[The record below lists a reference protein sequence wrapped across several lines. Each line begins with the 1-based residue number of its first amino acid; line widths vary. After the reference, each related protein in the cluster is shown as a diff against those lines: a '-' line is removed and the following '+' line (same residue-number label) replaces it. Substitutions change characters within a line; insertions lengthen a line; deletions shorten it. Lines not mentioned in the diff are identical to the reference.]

1 MKKSNEKR
9 RVKLFTLWAALI
21 LLAAS
26 LFTGCPQKPES
37 KPTPTPE
44 SGYKVNFAVQGG
56 NGTLEAKAKDP
67 NWHPITTGTEIEKG
81 KTVSFT
87 AVPDPGYMTDAWTI
101 LGGSFEA
108 GTGTPENP
116 LAKVKVTA
124 TLTVR
129 VSFKPAGSIPLEKLK
144 IEGTVLKGYTGEKP
158 SGILNVPGSITEID
172 QRAFLECTG
181 ITEVHLPESLTKIGM
196 YAFKDCKGMRKLV
209 LGKNLTHIGF
219 GAFDSCENLE
229 GKLEFPSDLAEIDA
243 SAFSGCFKLSALD
256 FSECTKPLT
265 IGNYAFQACE
275 MTGTVQFPASLA
287 SLGEGAFWNCNNVEC
302 FDFYLCSSPPL
313 TAIGSNAFYYTNGR
327 FKVKTGTGIKELL
340 TGSGVAAG
348 KIDETP

>member
-26 LFTGCPQKPES
+26 LFTGCPQKPKS
-37 KPTPTPE
+37 KPTSE
-44 SGYKVNFAVQGG
+44 SN
-56 NGTLEAKAKDP
+56 
-67 NWHPITTGTEIEKG
+67 
-81 KTVSFT
+81 
-87 AVPDPGYMTDAWTI
+87 
-101 LGGSFEA
+101 
-108 GTGTPENP
+108 
-116 LAKVKVTA
+116 
-124 TLTVR
+124 
-129 VSFKPAGSIPLEKLK
+129 SIPLEKLK

-158 SGILNVPGSITEID
+158 SGILNVPGSITEIY
-172 QRAFLECTG
+172 QYAFYGCTG
-181 ITEVHLPESLTKIGM
+181 ITEVRLPESLTKIGK
-196 YAFKDCKGMRKLV
+196 YAFKDCEGMRKLV
-209 LGKNLTHIGF
+209 LGKNLTHIGY
-219 GAFDSCENLE
+219 GAFADCKNLE
-229 GKLEFPSDLAEIDA
+229 GNLEFPSDLAEIGI
-243 SAFSGCFKLSALD
+243 SAFSQCSKLSALD

-265 IGNYAFQACE
+265 IGNFAFEACK

-287 SLGEGAFWNCNNVEC
+287 SLGEGAFWNCYKVEC

-313 TAIGSNAFYYTNGR
+313 TAIGSDAFYGTNGR

>member
-26 LFTGCPQKPES
+26 LFTGCPQKPKS
-37 KPTPTPE
+37 KPTSE
-44 SGYKVNFAVQGG
+44 SN
-56 NGTLEAKAKDP
+56 
-67 NWHPITTGTEIEKG
+67 
-81 KTVSFT
+81 
-87 AVPDPGYMTDAWTI
+87 
-101 LGGSFEA
+101 
-108 GTGTPENP
+108 
-116 LAKVKVTA
+116 
-124 TLTVR
+124 
-129 VSFKPAGSIPLEKLK
+129 SIPLEKLK

-158 SGILNVPGSITEID
+158 SGILNVPGSITEIY
-172 QRAFLECTG
+172 QYAFFECTG
-181 ITEVHLPESLTKIGM
+181 ITEVHLPENLTKVGK
-196 YAFKDCKGMRKLV
+196 YAFKDCEGMRKLV
-209 LGKNLTHIGF
+209 LGKNLTHIGY
-219 GAFDSCENLE
+219 GAFADCKNLE
-229 GKLEFPSDLAEIDA
+229 GNLKFPPDLAEIGA

-265 IGNYAFQACE
+265 IGNYAFQSCN
-275 MTGTVQFPASLA
+275 MTGTVQFSASLA
-287 SLGEGAFWNCNNVEC
+287 SLGEGAFWNCNKVEC

-313 TAIGSNAFYYTNGR
+313 TAIGSDAFGGTTTGR

>member
-37 KPTPTPE
+37 KPTSE
-44 SGYKVNFAVQGG
+44 S
-56 NGTLEAKAKDP
+56 KA
-67 NWHPITTGTEIEKG
+67 
-81 KTVSFT
+81 
-87 AVPDPGYMTDAWTI
+87 
-101 LGGSFEA
+101 
-108 GTGTPENP
+108 
-116 LAKVKVTA
+116 
-124 TLTVR
+124 
-129 VSFKPAGSIPLEKLK
+129 IPLEKLK

-172 QRAFLECTG
+172 QRAFFECTG

-196 YAFKDCKGMRKLV
+196 YAFKDCNGMKKLV
-209 LGKNLTHIGF
+209 LGNNLTHIGY
-219 GAFDSCENLE
+219 GAFINCKNLE
-229 GKLEFPSDLAEIDA
+229 GNLKFPPDLAEIGA

-265 IGNYAFQACE
+265 IGNYAFEACE
-275 MTGTVQFPASLA
+275 ITGTVQFPASLA
-287 SLGEGAFWNCNNVEC
+287 SLGEGAFWNCNEVER
-302 FDFYLCSSPPL
+302 FDFYLCSSPHL
-313 TAIGSNAFYYTNGR
+313 TAIGSDAFYGTNGR

-340 TGSGVAAG
+340 TGSGVPAG

>member
-37 KPTPTPE
+37 KPTSE
-44 SGYKVNFAVQGG
+44 SK
-56 NGTLEAKAKDP
+56 
-67 NWHPITTGTEIEKG
+67 PI
-81 KTVSFT
+81 
-87 AVPDPGYMTDAWTI
+87 
-101 LGGSFEA
+101 
-108 GTGTPENP
+108 P
-116 LAKVKVTA
+116 LA
-124 TLTVR
+124 
-129 VSFKPAGSIPLEKLK
+129 KLK

-172 QRAFLECTG
+172 QYAFFECTG
-181 ITEVHLPESLTKIGM
+181 ITELYLPESLTKIGK
-196 YAFKDCKGMRKLV
+196 YAFKNCKGMRKLV
-209 LGKNLTHIGF
+209 LGKNLTHIGY
-219 GAFDSCENLE
+219 GAFHNCKNLE
-229 GKLEFPSDLAEIDA
+229 GKLEFPSDLAEIGA
-243 SAFSGCFKLSALD
+243 SAFSQCSKLSALD
-256 FSECTKPLT
+256 FSKCTKPLT
-265 IGNYAFQACE
+265 IGNTAFEACGI
-275 MTGTVQFPASLA
+275 TGTVQFPASLT
-287 SLGEGAFWNCNNVEC
+287 SLGRGAFWNCNNVER
-302 FDFYLCSSPPL
+302 FDFYLCSNPPL

>member
-37 KPTPTPE
+37 KPTSE
-44 SGYKVNFAVQGG
+44 S
-56 NGTLEAKAKDP
+56 
-67 NWHPITTGTEIEKG
+67 
-81 KTVSFT
+81 KT
-87 AVPDPGYMTDAWTI
+87 
-101 LGGSFEA
+101 
-108 GTGTPENP
+108 
-116 LAKVKVTA
+116 
-124 TLTVR
+124 
-129 VSFKPAGSIPLEKLK
+129 IPLEKLK

-172 QRAFLECTG
+172 QRAFFECTG

-196 YAFKDCKGMRKLV
+196 YAFKDCEGMRKLI
-209 LGKNLTHIGF
+209 LGKNLTHIAH
-219 GAFDSCENLE
+219 GAFAYCRNLE
-229 GKLEFPSDLAEIDA
+229 GNLKFPPDLAEIGA
-243 SAFSGCFKLSALD
+243 SAFSQCSKLSALD

-265 IGNYAFQACE
+265 IGNYAFEACE
-275 MTGTVQFPASLA
+275 ITGTVQFPASLA
-287 SLGEGAFWNCNNVEC
+287 SLGEGAFWNCNEVER
-302 FDFYLCSSPPL
+302 FDFYLCSSPHL
-313 TAIGSNAFYYTNGR
+313 TAIGSDAFYGTNGR

-340 TGSGVAAG
+340 TGSGVLAG

>member
-37 KPTPTPE
+37 KT
-44 SGYKVNFAVQGG
+44 
-56 NGTLEAKAKDP
+56 
-67 NWHPITTGTEIEKG
+67 
-81 KTVSFT
+81 
-87 AVPDPGYMTDAWTI
+87 
-101 LGGSFEA
+101 
-108 GTGTPENP
+108 
-116 LAKVKVTA
+116 
-124 TLTVR
+124 
-129 VSFKPAGSIPLEKLK
+129 IPLEKLK

-196 YAFKDCKGMRKLV
+196 YAFKNCKGMRKLV
-209 LGKNLTHIGF
+209 LGKNLTHIGY
-219 GAFDSCENLE
+219 GAFDRCKNLE
-229 GKLEFPSDLAEIDA
+229 GKLEFPSDLAEIGE
-243 SAFSGCFKLSALD
+243 SAFSQCSKLSALD

-265 IGNYAFQACE
+265 IGNTAFEACGI
-275 MTGTVQFPASLA
+275 TGTVQFSASLA
-287 SLGEGAFWNCNNVEC
+287 SLGEGALWNCNKVEC

-313 TAIGSNAFYYTNGR
+313 TAIGSDAFYGTNGR

-340 TGSGVAAG
+340 TGSNVPAG
-348 KIDETP
+348 KIDATP

>member
-37 KPTPTPE
+37 KPTSE
-44 SGYKVNFAVQGG
+44 S
-56 NGTLEAKAKDP
+56 
-67 NWHPITTGTEIEKG
+67 
-81 KTVSFT
+81 KT
-87 AVPDPGYMTDAWTI
+87 
-101 LGGSFEA
+101 
-108 GTGTPENP
+108 
-116 LAKVKVTA
+116 
-124 TLTVR
+124 
-129 VSFKPAGSIPLEKLK
+129 IPLEKLK

-172 QRAFLECTG
+172 QRAFFECTG
-181 ITEVHLPESLTKIGM
+181 IAEVHLPESLTKIGT

-209 LGKNLTHIGF
+209 LGKNLTHIGY
-219 GAFDSCENLE
+219 GAFAGCKNLE
-229 GKLEFPSDLAEIDA
+229 GKLEFHSDLAEIGA
-243 SAFSGCFKLSALD
+243 SAFFQCSKLSALD

-265 IGNYAFQACE
+265 IGNYAFEACGI
-275 MTGTVQFPASLA
+275 TGTVQFPASLA
-287 SLGEGAFWNCNNVEC
+287 SLGEGAFWNCNKVEC

-313 TAIGSNAFYYTNGR
+313 TAIGSDAFYGTNGR

-340 TGSGVAAG
+340 TGSNVPAG
-348 KIDETP
+348 KIDATP

>member
-37 KPTPTPE
+37 KPTSE
-44 SGYKVNFAVQGG
+44 SN
-56 NGTLEAKAKDP
+56 
-67 NWHPITTGTEIEKG
+67 
-81 KTVSFT
+81 
-87 AVPDPGYMTDAWTI
+87 
-101 LGGSFEA
+101 
-108 GTGTPENP
+108 
-116 LAKVKVTA
+116 
-124 TLTVR
+124 
-129 VSFKPAGSIPLEKLK
+129 SIPLEKLK

-172 QRAFLECTG
+172 QRAFFECTG

-196 YAFKDCKGMRKLV
+196 YAFKNCEGMRKLV
-209 LGKNLTHIGF
+209 LGKNLTHIGY
-219 GAFDSCENLE
+219 GAFNSCKNLE
-229 GKLEFPSDLAEIDA
+229 GNLKFPSDLAEIDA

-265 IGNYAFQACE
+265 IGNYAFQSCT

-287 SLGEGAFWNCNNVEC
+287 SLGEGAFWNCDNVEC

-313 TAIGSNAFYYTNGR
+313 TAIGSDAFGGSTTGR

-340 TGSGVAAG
+340 TGSNVPAG
-348 KIDETP
+348 KIDATP

>member
-44 SGYKVNFAVQGG
+44 SN
-56 NGTLEAKAKDP
+56 
-67 NWHPITTGTEIEKG
+67 
-81 KTVSFT
+81 
-87 AVPDPGYMTDAWTI
+87 
-101 LGGSFEA
+101 
-108 GTGTPENP
+108 
-116 LAKVKVTA
+116 
-124 TLTVR
+124 
-129 VSFKPAGSIPLEKLK
+129 SIPLEKLK

-172 QRAFLECTG
+172 KRAFFECTG

-196 YAFKDCKGMRKLV
+196 YAFKDCEGMRKLV
-209 LGKNLTHIGF
+209 LGKNLTHIGY
-219 GAFDSCENLE
+219 GAFAGCKNLE
-229 GKLEFPSDLAEIDA
+229 GNLKFPPDLAEIGA

-265 IGNYAFQACE
+265 IGNFAFEGCKI
-275 MTGTVQFPASLA
+275 TGTVQFPASLA
-287 SLGEGAFWNCNNVEC
+287 SLGEGAFWNCNKVEC

-313 TAIGSNAFYYTNGR
+313 TAIGSDAFYGTNGR

>member
-37 KPTPTPE
+37 KPTSE
-44 SGYKVNFAVQGG
+44 SN
-56 NGTLEAKAKDP
+56 
-67 NWHPITTGTEIEKG
+67 
-81 KTVSFT
+81 
-87 AVPDPGYMTDAWTI
+87 
-101 LGGSFEA
+101 
-108 GTGTPENP
+108 
-116 LAKVKVTA
+116 
-124 TLTVR
+124 
-129 VSFKPAGSIPLEKLK
+129 SIPLEKLK

-196 YAFKDCKGMRKLV
+196 YAFKNCEDMRKLV
-209 LGKNLTHIGF
+209 LGKNLTHIGY
-219 GAFDSCENLE
+219 GAFDSCKNLE
-229 GKLEFPSDLAEIDA
+229 GKLEFPSDLAEIGA
-243 SAFSGCFKLSALD
+243 SAFSQCSKLSALD
-256 FSECTKPLT
+256 FSKCTKPLT
-265 IGNYAFQACE
+265 IGNNAFEGCGI
-275 MTGTVQFPASLA
+275 TGTVQLPASLA
-287 SLGEGAFWNCNNVEC
+287 SLDRGAFWNCNKVEC

-313 TAIGSNAFYYTNGR
+313 TAIGSDAFYGTNGR

-340 TGSGVAAG
+340 TGSGVPAG
-348 KIDETP
+348 KIDATP

>member
-37 KPTPTPE
+37 KP
-44 SGYKVNFAVQGG
+44 
-56 NGTLEAKAKDP
+56 
-67 NWHPITTGTEIEKG
+67 
-81 KTVSFT
+81 
-87 AVPDPGYMTDAWTI
+87 
-101 LGGSFEA
+101 
-108 GTGTPENP
+108 
-116 LAKVKVTA
+116 
-124 TLTVR
+124 
-129 VSFKPAGSIPLEKLK
+129 IPLEKLK

-172 QRAFLECTG
+172 QYAFFECTG
-181 ITEVHLPESLTKIGM
+181 IAEVHLPESLTKIGT

-209 LGKNLTHIGF
+209 LGKNLTHIGY
-219 GAFDSCENLE
+219 GAFADCINLE
-229 GKLEFPSDLAEIDA
+229 GKLEFPSDLAEIGE

-265 IGNYAFQACE
+265 IGNYAFQSCE

-287 SLGEGAFWNCNNVEC
+287 SLGKGAFWNCDNVEC

-313 TAIGSNAFYYTNGR
+313 TAIGSDAFYGTNGR

-340 TGSGVAAG
+340 TGSNVPAG
-348 KIDETP
+348 KIDATP